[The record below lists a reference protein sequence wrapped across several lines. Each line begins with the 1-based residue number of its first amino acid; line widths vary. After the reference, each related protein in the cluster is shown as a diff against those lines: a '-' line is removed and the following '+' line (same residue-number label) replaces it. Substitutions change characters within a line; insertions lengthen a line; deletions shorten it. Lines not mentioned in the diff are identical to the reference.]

1 MRRLQEVAR
10 KFTTASALDVAMN
23 RIVVAAIGPVTAQ
36 AVEEAGW
43 PVGVMP
49 QDSFHLKPMI
59 AALGKRLAGEGGHT
73 PLT

>member
-1 MRRLQEVAR
+1 MGA
-10 KFTTASALDVAMN
+10 
-23 RIVVAAIGPVTAQ
+23 
-36 AVEEAGW
+36 
-43 PVGVMP
+43 MP